1 MVEREEGGFSSAT
14 PRRLA
19 AAFSRRTVIL
29 NDETGMVRTIGMPKM
44 VGASDSFC
52 GRYSLALVKAW
63 QGGCSLLEVERMGLG
78 RGIPDWY
85 LVLPGPTERFRG
97 THDL

>member
-29 NDETGMVRTIGMPKM
+29 NDEAGMVRTTQMTKM
-44 VGASDSFC
+44 VIPVIVFVGSTHSPSSKP
-52 GRYSLALVKAW
+52 GRVAVPFLKSN
-63 QGGCSLLEVERMGLG
+63 G
-78 RGIPDWY
+78 
-85 LVLPGPTERFRG
+85 
-97 THDL
+97 